1 MQSKLKLSDLGDVIL
16 SRRRLMQ
23 RLSHKKNNQPKVV
36 DLLPPATKL
45 GQGYIFTGVCGSVH
59 TEGGFMD
66 SFGGWCMVLFGGC
79 VMVLGG
85 CMVLGGM
92 HGPRGRGFIWGGWL
106 HSGDPP
112 GRLLLRAVRILL
124 ECILVIVILTD
135 CHLCFNQTA
144 SDHGTR

>member
-59 TEGGFMD
+59 RGG
-66 SFGGWCMVLFGGC
+66 SWSWGGAWSW
-79 VMVLGG
+79 GG
-85 CMVLGGM
+85 CMVPGG
-92 HGPRGRGFIWGGWL
+92 GGWCGWL